1 MISACI
7 ACNPKCSKLHGMQDR
22 KLNTQH
28 LPLILLD
35 ILLDTGRKLNTSH
48 LKTILLEICQNY
60 TRF

>member
-35 ILLDTGRKLNTSH
+35 TGKKLNTSH
-48 LKTILLEICQNY
+48 LKAILLEICQNY